1 MDANRRRFFQSLR
14 QDDRRRKVPANMNS
28 ADRMLIQVVPRLLPA
43 RCGVSDHA
51 ILLATELKSRFGID
65 TAFVVLNSE
74 ERCSLPFRVVHCA
87 PEQLAETCRS
97 LNGKR
102 PGAILIHLSGYGYAA
117 DGAPLRLASALE
129 RLRADGGFRIG
140 VFFHELSASGM
151 PWTSAF
157 WHARRQK
164 RALRRIAAT
173 CELAVT
179 NIRVHVDWLERETV
193 RASASPVVY
202 LPVFSLVGEA
212 QQPVPLA
219 QRDPVMVVFGLG
231 VTRQK
236 AFKELLA
243 LGSTLEQIGV
253 RQILDIGPEFEAPG
267 EVAGIPVR
275 RMGALPA
282 EEIAGHFERSTF
294 GFLSYT
300 PYCLAKSGVFAGYC
314 AHGLVPVNAQHF
326 QGEIDG
332 LKEGENLFSPQTIG
346 AMEPA
351 GLERCSMAAW
361 RWYLGHALSNHAAAY
376 ARWIDAMESA
386 PQSADRN
393 YE

>member
-1 MDANRRRFFQSLR
+1 MKLPRNRQI
-14 QDDRRRKVPANMNS
+14 
-28 ADRMLIQVVPRLLPA
+28 IQVVPRLQPT

-51 ILLATELKSRFGID
+51 IALASELKTRFGID
-65 TAFVVLNSE
+65 SAFVVLNSD
-74 ERCSLPFRVVHCA
+74 ERCVLPYSITHCA
-87 PEQLAETCRS
+87 PHQL
-97 LNGKR
+97 LNACVAFSGGQ
-102 PGAILIHLSGYGYAA
+102 PAAILVHLSGYGYSA
-117 DGAPLRLASALE
+117 DGAPALLAEALRSVK
-129 RLRADGGFRIG
+129 ADGRFRIA

-157 WHARRQK
+157 WHARRQE
-164 RALRRIAAT
+164 RVLRRIAAT

-179 NIRVHVDWLERETV
+179 NLRVHADWLEQSARP
-193 RASASPVVY
+193 SASPVAY

-231 VTRQK
+231 GTRQR
-236 AFKELLA
+236 AFKELSA
-243 LGSTLEQIGV
+243 LRSMVQRLGV

-275 RMGALPA
+275 RMGVLAA
-282 EEIAGHFERSTF
+282 EDVAGHFEQATF

-300 PYCLAKSGVFAGYC
+300 PHCLAKSGVFAGYC

-332 LKEGENLFSPQTIG
+332 LKNGVHVLSPQTVK
-346 AMEPA
+346 MVEPA
-351 GLERCSMAAW
+351 GLEACSIAAW
-361 RWYLGHALSNHAAAY
+361 HWYSGHRLHDHASLYDHWLEAA
-376 ARWIDAMESA
+376 DATG
-386 PQSADRN
+386 QSADRKH
-393 YE
+393 E